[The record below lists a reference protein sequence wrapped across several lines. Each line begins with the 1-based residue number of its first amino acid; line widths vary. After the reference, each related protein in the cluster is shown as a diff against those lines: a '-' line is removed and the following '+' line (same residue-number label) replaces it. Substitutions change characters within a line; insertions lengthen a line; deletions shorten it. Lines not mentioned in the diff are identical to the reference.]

1 MWGTRVA
8 GVGACGQ
15 VPMWDTLQGMITLIL
30 ATDMARHAE
39 IMEAFKEKVD
49 SFDFSNEEHRTLVS
63 LGVQGS
69 PGRGEDET
77 LCPPALGLVAAA
89 VHIPPYISPSL
100 KEGLSQEMTL

>member
-1 MWGTRVA
+1 
-8 GVGACGQ
+8 
-15 VPMWDTLQGMITLIL
+15 MWDTLQGMITLIL

-77 LCPPALGLVAAA
+77 LCPLALGLVAAA
-89 VHIPPYISPSL
+89 VHIPPSISPSL
-100 KEGLSQEMTL
+100 REDLSPEMTL